1 MGRKLAIDFGLKRT
15 GLAITDTSN
24 IIASPLETV
33 ESKELMERLKVLV
46 SQNQLDTFVLG
57 LPKNLDNTDT
67 DITQNVYF
75 LKEALEKQ
83 FPAVKTVLLDER
95 FTSKMAFNAMLAG
108 GLSKKQRAEK
118 ATIDKVSAAI
128 LLQNYLDANP

>member
-33 ESKELMERLKVLV
+33 NSGDLMARLKVLV
-46 SQNQLDTFVLG
+46 EQNQLDTFVLG

-75 LKEALEKQ
+75 LKEALDKQ
-83 FPAVKTVLLDER
+83 FPSVETVLLDER
-95 FTSKMAFNAMLAG
+95 FTSKMAFSAMIAG
-108 GLSKKQRAEK
+108 GLSKKQRADK

-128 LLQNYLDANP
+128 LLQNYLDARF